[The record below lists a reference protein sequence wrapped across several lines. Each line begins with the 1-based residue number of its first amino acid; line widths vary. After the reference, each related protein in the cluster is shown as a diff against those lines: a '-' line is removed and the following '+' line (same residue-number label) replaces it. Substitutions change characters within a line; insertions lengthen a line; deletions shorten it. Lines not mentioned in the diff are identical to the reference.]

1 VHIPVLLDKVVNFL
15 EPLEGKTIL
24 DATVGA
30 AGHAEAIL
38 KRLGPTG
45 KYIGLDQDA
54 DALKLAE
61 KRLSPYKRQVL
72 LFQNNFVFMK
82 ETVFNAGIFAVDGIL
97 MDLGLSSL
105 QLEDPS
111 RGFSFQHEG
120 ELDMRMD
127 RRRQLTAK
135 ALVNSLNE
143 KELGGLLWE
152 YGEERFAKRIAA
164 AIVHYRKKSP
174 INTTKE
180 LAEIVEKSIPR
191 KAWPHRIHPATRT
204 FQALRIAVNG
214 ELDALKEG
222 LHQAVELLNPLG
234 RLLVISYHSLE
245 DRIVKQFFRTLNTSF
260 WRILTKKP
268 VVPEAGEIQNNPRAR
283 SAKLRVLERVA

>member
-1 VHIPVLLDKVVNFL
+1 L

-54 DALKLAE
+54 DSLKFAE

-72 LFQNNFVFMK
+72 LFQNNFVFMN

>member
-54 DALKLAE
+54 DALKLAK